1 MSRSF
6 RTLTFSAVALLVLL
20 SPAFLGAQDQPAE
33 PPRAERGPRGDR
45 LMGTI
50 TAIGAD
56 SLTLEARDGGSYTVR
71 ITPET
76 RFRKDRAEA
85 KLSDFKKGDLVF
97 VGGERVDEHTF
108 TARMVGSGGG
118 RMGAMS
124 PEEMVKMGLGTRFV
138 IGEVKAIEGTSVTV
152 LRPDGVTQTITV
164 DENTSFRDRN
174 GESVTLAD
182 VKVGDRIGAR
192 GEVKGG
198 GFVASVLRTGVPAFG
213 ERPAPGPHAP
223 SEENPKQ

>member
-1 MSRSF
+1 MSKTF
-6 RTLTFSAVALLVLL
+6 RTLAFSAVVLIALF
-20 SPAFLGAQDQPAE
+20 SPVFLCAQDQPAE

-56 SLTLEARDGGSYTVR
+56 SLTLEARDGASYTVR
-71 ITPET
+71 LTPQT

-97 VGGERVDEHTF
+97 VGGQRVDEHTF
-108 TARMVGSGGG
+108 TARIVGGG
-118 RMGAMS
+118 ARMGAMT

-138 IGEVKAIEGTSVTV
+138 IGEVKAIEGTSLTV
-152 LRPDGVTQTITV
+152 LRPDGVTQTISV
-164 DENTSFRDRN
+164 DENTSFRDRS

-182 VKVGDRIGAR
+182 VKVGDHIGAR
-192 GEVKGG
+192 GDVKSGT
-198 GFVASVLRTGVPAFG
+198 FVASILRTGVPAFG
-213 ERPAPGPHAP
+213 ERPEPGPRAP
-223 SEENPKQ
+223 SEENAKQ

>member
-1 MSRSF
+1 MNRTF
-6 RTLTFSAVALLVLL
+6 RTLTLFFAALILLVPTLL
-20 SPAFLGAQDQPAE
+20 VAQDQPMG
-33 PPRAERGPRGDR
+33 PPRDGRGPRGDR

-56 SLTLEARDGGSYTVR
+56 SLTLETREGATYTVR
-71 ITPET
+71 ITPQT

-97 VGGERVDEHTF
+97 VGGQRVDEHTF
-108 TARMVGSGGG
+108 TARMVGGGG

-138 IGEVKAIEGTSVTV
+138 IGEVKAIEGTSLTV
-152 LRPDGVTQTITV
+152 LRPDGVTQTISV
-164 DENTSFRDRN
+164 DENTSFRDRS

-182 VKVGDRIGAR
+182 VKIGDHIGAR
-192 GEVKGG
+192 GEVKDGT
-198 GFVASVLRTGVPAFG
+198 FVASILRNGVPAFG
-213 ERPAPGPHAP
+213 ERPAPGPRAP